1 MKSMFQAIIGI
12 LFLIIIVSASNADA
26 FVQSSESK
34 KSSKLLE
41 RIDFNNAYIM
51 GQSIKSGAVYLLK
64 RKNSEIKSMLRY
76 RMNYRDEILEDFQ
89 VPAKK
94 QFQSPKQSSFVSEK
108 MFSMDL
114 NFQNDVR

>member
-1 MKSMFQAIIGI
+1 MKNMFQAILG
-12 LFLIIIVSASNADA
+12 LLVLIMIVTVSNVDA
-26 FVQSSESK
+26 ITLSSQNK
-34 KSSKLLE
+34 KSNKLLE

-76 RMNYRDEILEDFQ
+76 RTDYRDEILEDFN

-94 QFQSPKQSSFVSEK
+94 HVQSPIRDSYISENK
-108 MFSMDL
+108 FSMDL
-114 NFQNDVR
+114 DFHK